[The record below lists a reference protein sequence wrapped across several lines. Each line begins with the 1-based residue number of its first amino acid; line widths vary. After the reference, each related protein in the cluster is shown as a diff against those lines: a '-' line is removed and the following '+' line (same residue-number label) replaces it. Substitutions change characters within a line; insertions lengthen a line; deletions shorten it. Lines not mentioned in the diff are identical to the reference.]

1 MKTVLIGFGDI
12 AEKYLPVLKELNC
25 DVIGVVARNYEKALE
40 KSKKFGITNV
50 FKTIEDIPID
60 ECDFLM
66 NLTSADTIATT
77 LKKIIVWKKPI
88 FTEKPVGFGINE
100 IQELIN
106 QNKKFNSNIMVGTN
120 RRFYSIFH
128 QALQFL
134 KEHDK
139 TIESI
144 KIDAPERFSDIN
156 QEKFNSKIKENWM
169 FANSI
174 HCIDL
179 IRFFGGDIKKIES
192 NSIVDKYDFNANG
205 ICNNNID
212 FSYSSN
218 WKKQSKWNI
227 SIFADEI
234 KIIFEPIETGK
245 IIMKNKDIQI
255 IPSKEDL
262 KFKPGFY
269 AQISHFLE
277 NFVKKNEKKWP
288 ASDLEDHKKSIK
300 LIEDIFIPTKD

>member
-12 AEKYLPVLKELNC
+12 AEKYLPILNELNC
-25 DVIGVVARNYEKALE
+25 EIIGIVTKKFENALL
-40 KSKKFGITNV
+40 KSKKFSIPQAY
-50 FKTIEDIPID
+50 KTIEDIPIN

-66 NLTSADTIATT
+66 NLSSADTIEPIMQEIIQ
-77 LKKIIVWKKPI
+77 KKIPI
-88 FTEKPVGFGINE
+88 FTEKPVGFGTDE
-100 IQELIN
+100 IQKLIEEN
-106 QNKKFNSNIMVGTN
+106 YKFNTPIMVGTN

-128 QALQFL
+128 QALKFL
-134 KEHDK
+134 KEQDK
-139 TIESI
+139 KIESI

-179 IRFFGGDIKKIES
+179 IRFFGGDVKEIKS
-192 NSIVDKYDFNANG
+192 NSKLSEYDFNATG
-205 ICNNNID
+205 ICDNDIN

-218 WKKQSKWNI
+218 WKKRSKWNI
-227 SIFADEI
+227 SLFANDV
-234 KIIFEPIETGK
+234 KIIFEPLENGK
-245 IIMKNKDIQI
+245 IVTKNQDIQI
-255 IPSKEDL
+255 IPSKEDI

-277 NFVKKNEKKWP
+277 NTVKKYEKKWP
-288 ASDLEDHKKSIK
+288 SSDLEDHKKSIK
-300 LIEDIFIPTKD
+300 LIEDIFQKN

>member
-25 DVIGVVARNYEKALE
+25 EIIGVVARNHEKALE
-40 KSKKFGITNV
+40 KSKKFGISNV
-50 FKTIEDIPID
+50 FRTIEDIPID

-106 QNKKFNSNIMVGTN
+106 QNKKFNSDIMVGTN

-134 KEHDK
+134 KERDK

-179 IRFFGGDIKKIES
+179 IRFFGGDVKKIES
-192 NSIVDKYDFNANG
+192 NSIIEEYDFKANG

-218 WKKQSKWNI
+218 WKKHSKWNI

-234 KIIFEPIETGK
+234 KIIFEPIENGK
-245 IIMKNKDIQI
+245 IIMKNKDTQI
-255 IPSKEDL
+255 VPSKEDL

-288 ASDLEDHKKSIK
+288 GSDLEDHKKSIK
-300 LIEDIFIPTKD
+300 LIEDIFIQTKD